1 MEVIIKIIMKIN
13 LLNISLHCH
22 RSSVTWAM
30 TSKSIVINISSMQCI
45 RMIKFGISSGEG
57 STIRSVLVLA
67 CASGRTSGSPNS
79 SQWRIQD
86 LVYYYSYFSLIFVYS
101 ISQEWI
107 IQWPCNFSWSCGMA
121 STCSKFLFIVISHPW
136 RHLWRHKS
144 KSIFIN
150 ILSMQWIQ
158 IIKFGRHQV
167 QVKGQLSAVF
177 ARARAS

>member
-1 MEVIIKIIMKIN
+1 MIIIKTTMRIIMEVIIKIIMKIN

-86 LVYYYSYFSLIFVYS
+86 LVILVSDLFLWRQYLKNGCFNDFQTVHDHVPWHHLAPQFFPLSSVIRDVIYDVIYQNAFLS
-101 ISQEWI
+101 ISHQ
-107 IQWPCNFSWSCGMA
+107 CNAF
-121 STCSKFLFIVISHPW
+121 
-136 RHLWRHKS
+136 R
-144 KSIFIN
+144 
-150 ILSMQWIQ
+150 
-158 IIKFGRHQV
+158 
-167 QVKGQLSAVF
+167 
-177 ARARAS
+177 